1 MIMSEENG
9 KIPVRATRGS
19 AGYDIVMPYD
29 ITFCPGEYTTLDTG
43 LSFDDEDSV
52 TLLTEYYTIG
62 SKDINKMAIL
72 PRHWVALILPRSS
85 LGFEY
90 GFRFSNTIC
99 VIDMDYRDNIKLKI
113 TVDKELILHK
123 GERIAQM
130 IVIPFAIFVHEDTPI
145 AKRSG
150 GIGSTGR

>member
-19 AGYDIVMPYD
+19 AGYDITLPND
-29 ITFCPGEYTTLDTG
+29 ITFCPGVFTTLDTG
-43 LSFDDEDSV
+43 LSFDD
-52 TLLTEYYTIG
+52 
-62 SKDINKMAIL
+62 KDIITMLDSIYTSPKSRGLKSIL
-72 PRHWVALILPRSS
+72 LPSHWVALILPRSS

-99 VIDMDYRDNIKLKI
+99 VIDMDYRDNIILKI
-113 TVDKELILHK
+113 TVDRELSMKK

-130 IVIPFAIFVHEDTPI
+130 IILPFGIFADEETPI
-145 AKRSG
+145 QKRKG